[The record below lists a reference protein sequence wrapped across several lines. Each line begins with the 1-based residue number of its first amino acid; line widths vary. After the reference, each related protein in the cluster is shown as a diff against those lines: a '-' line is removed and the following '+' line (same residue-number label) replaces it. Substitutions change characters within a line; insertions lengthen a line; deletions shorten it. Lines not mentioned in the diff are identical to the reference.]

1 MTRRRSRLTAAALL
15 ATTGAL
21 VLAGCAIPL
30 PQVEAEPAPEG
41 PQPALDEPRTDRV
54 LDAVAEAIA
63 AADEAQD
70 SELLEPRV
78 NGPALQTRDAEYR
91 LAEATADAENPTTPQ
106 QLTTEPQVV
115 VMGNAQEWPK
125 TVMVFTTIADGMNTP
140 LLIGLEQDEPRDPY
154 HMFAW
159 VRLLPEVTTPE
170 TAVTA
175 EGSPAVAPDAE
186 GLLLSPEETVS
197 GYADLLQEGEDSDV
211 ADSFAEDPFRT
222 LVAENNEAI
231 EAGVEDAGTY
241 AETFRM
247 RDWAPVSLETV
258 DGGAIVIG
266 AMRSDQTY
274 ELTEEGGSLTVSS
287 PDVVALEG
295 GEDSIDVES
304 SLTATYYLTVAFY
317 VPPESAE
324 DGTIQVLGAER
335 ALDEVT
341 TD

>member
-1 MTRRRSRLTAAALL
+1 MRRRRSRLTAAAL
-15 ATTGAL
+15 TGVTAAL

-30 PQVEAEPAPEG
+30 PEVEAEPAPEG
-41 PQPALDEPRTDRV
+41 PQPALDEPRTDRM
-54 LDAVAEAIA
+54 LDAVAAAIA

-78 NGPALQTRDAEYR
+78 TGPALQTRAAEYR
-91 LAEATADAENPTTPQ
+91 LAEATADSEDPTSPQ
-106 QLTTEPQVV
+106 PLTTDPQVV
-115 VMGNAQEWPK
+115 VMGNSQEWPK
-125 TVMVFTTIADGMNTP
+125 TVLVFTTIADGMNTP
-140 LLIGLEQDEPRDPY
+140 LLIGLEQDAPRDPY

-175 EGSPAVAPDAE
+175 EGSAAVAPDAA
-186 GLLLSPEETVS
+186 GLLLSPEETLT
-197 GYADLLQEGEDSDV
+197 GYADLLQQGEDSDV
-211 ADSFAEDPFRT
+211 AGSFADDPFRA

-231 EAGVEDAGTY
+231 ESGVEDAGTY
-241 AETFRM
+241 AETFGV
-247 RDWAPVSLETV
+247 RDFAPVSLETV
-258 DGGAIVIG
+258 DGGAIVLG
-266 AMRSDQTY
+266 ALRSDQTY
-274 ELTEEGGSLTVSS
+274 ELTEEGGTLTVSS

-295 GEDSIDVES
+295 GEDSIDVED

-335 ALDEVT
+335 ALAEVT
-341 TD
+341 TE